1 MSEAV
6 SALIVNW
13 NGGAHLVNCLESL
26 AGQAYSPL
34 EVLVIDNASTDGSGD
49 GITARFPHVRLVR
62 NEANVGLCA
71 ALNQG
76 LALASGSYIL
86 TLNPDVRLT
95 PTFLTELVQS
105 LEPPDVGSATGKLLH
120 PARGSGG
127 RSLIDSTGLVL
138 NRRRRPADRGRGEED
153 RGQYDTPDEVFG
165 ACGAAALHRQAMLM
179 DIAVGGR
186 VWDEGLF
193 AYYDDV
199 DIAWR
204 ARLRGWRCVY
214 MPSAVAYHDR
224 AGAETLRKRARAA
237 GRPRDQALAIAN
249 RYRLM
254 VKNESWATLL
264 PDLPFIVASDVPRWL
279 YLTLRAPRL
288 WAWVPLFWRGL
299 PEAWAARREIQA
311 RRKTPWR
318 DLRRWLR

>member
-1 MSEAV
+1 
-6 SALIVNW
+6 
-13 NGGAHLVNCLESL
+13 
-26 AGQAYSPL
+26 
-34 EVLVIDNASTDGSGD
+34 
-49 GITARFPHVRLVR
+49 VR
-62 NEANVGLCA
+62 NKANVGLCA

-76 LALASGSYIL
+76 LVIASGAYIL

-95 PTFLTELVQS
+95 PNFLGELVKG
-105 LEPPDVGSATGKLLH
+105 LEPPDVGSATGKLLR
-120 PARGSGG
+120 PARGSDGK
-127 RSLIDSTGLVL
+127 SLMDSTGLVL
-138 NRRRRPADRGRGEED
+138 NRRRRPADRGREEED
-153 RGQYDTPDEVFG
+153 RGQYDAPGEVFG
-165 ACGAAALHRQAMLM
+165 ACGAAALHRRAMLE
-179 DIAVGGR
+179 DIAIGGR

-214 MPSAVAYHDR
+214 VPSAVAYHDR

-254 VKNESWATLL
+254 VKNESWATFL
-264 PDLPFIVASDVPRWL
+264 PDLPFIIASDVPRWL

-288 WAWVPLFWRGL
+288 WAWVSLFWRGL
-299 PEAWAARREIQA
+299 PEARAARREIQA
-311 RRKTPWR
+311 RRKIPWSE
-318 DLRRWLR
+318 LRRWLR